1 MTTVGYN
8 VVVLADLAQDRGL
21 HATAALAWLVYD
33 YMLSFENEVD
43 LIWSSEDT
51 VPKLL
56 YFVSRYFG
64 LIVQCM
70 ACADMPRL
78 YCRNALIWTS
88 ISLFTLVFCVEFSLM
103 LRIYALYARSRL
115 ILLIL
120 SIAFVVETLCVIL
133 ISSIGYNEFAHAIV
147 PYPSDWPIEGCY
159 YPPTPSWFHGTWL
172 PLASFETLLFVLM
185 AVKVYLYRPLGELP
199 ILQRVLRDGTIYYFV
214 ILVAFLLCTIGSYT
228 SNTFLGVMITVWISA
243 ILSFSGAHLLLSIR
257 TLAAKRQR
265 QEVATPD
272 ISADVPVISQ
282 GLSRPDTDAQRSP
295 LEFHELV
302 PRSPQR
308 APSLPRP
315 VIDRQAPDS
324 ECLPCGRNPTW
335 LQRWE
340 CT

>member
-64 LIVQCM
+64 LIVQC
-70 ACADMPRL
+70 
-78 YCRNALIWTS
+78 

-172 PLASFETLLFVLM
+172 PLASFESTSVTTLHSGLIFMDGVGQRAALLFVLM

-214 ILVAFLLCTIGSYT
+214 ILGKYCKAVYLEAF
-228 SNTFLGVMITVWISA
+228 
-243 ILSFSGAHLLLSIR
+243 
-257 TLAAKRQR
+257 
-265 QEVATPD
+265 
-272 ISADVPVISQ
+272 
-282 GLSRPDTDAQRSP
+282 
-295 LEFHELV
+295 
-302 PRSPQR
+302 
-308 APSLPRP
+308 
-315 VIDRQAPDS
+315 
-324 ECLPCGRNPTW
+324 
-335 LQRWE
+335 
-340 CT
+340 